1 MSATDLLDDS
11 GQSNPSSFRHSR
23 CSGAS
28 PAAAGLQSSTP
39 SSDTPVG
46 DILNEAWVSMDPSIS
61 GDVDA
66 EETIVKT
73 VAITKK
79 DLDPK
84 ERKDPQ

>member
-1 MSATDLLDDS
+1 MSAMDLLDDS
-11 GQSNPSSFRHSR
+11 GQSNPSSFRRSR
-23 CSGAS
+23 CSGTS
-28 PAAAGLQSSTP
+28 PAAAYLQYSTP
-39 SSDTPVG
+39 HSDTPVG
-46 DILNEAWVSMDPSIS
+46 DIQSEAQLSIDPSIS

-79 DLDPK
+79 DPDPK